1 MAPVMQPTRPGT
13 EDQPDYSIV
22 VRFGSAVLEAGHT
35 SVPNL
40 VLGHYAELGV
50 SAGELVFMLLC
61 LQHKWSKG
69 NPHPSLGTIATKMGV
84 SRRQVRTYASGL
96 RTKHLLSVEER
107 SDPVRGQ
114 LSSVY
119 DFTPFLDAVVRLAT
133 SHELPPG
140 KDSSE
145 GAPRKKTS
153 YPPRNDPSGHKED
166 KEQEDEQ
173 SSNSA
178 KSYPE
183 RIGSEEMLQPKPV
196 TRHAYREAG
205 RSAVPRRGG
214 TSSLAEMMA
223 ARLATKRAPAVD
235 TVEVPPGA
243 TQLHN
248 EPGYLA
254 SIVEQVSQEIGD
266 TADIGSNV
274 ARSRRLM
281 ARYDLEEAGFAVVI
295 LRAQALLRERSRN
308 GRRPVRR
315 PGAYLFR
322 IIEDLLLESRARK
335 ANLEPSMGGVPPD
348 VPLRAKRAS

>member
-1 MAPVMQPTRPGT
+1 MHLTRPGT
-13 EDQPDYSIV
+13 EDAPDYSIV

-96 RTKHLLSVEER
+96 RAKQLLSVEER

-133 SHELPPG
+133 NTELTPG

-145 GAPRKKTS
+145 GGRKLFSGGPGK
-153 YPPRNDPSGHKED
+153 DPSGHKED

-178 KSYPE
+178 KLYPE
-183 RIGSEEMLQPKPV
+183 RMGSEEKLQPQPV
-196 TRHAYREAG
+196 TRHQYQETR
-205 RSAVPRRGG
+205 RPAVPRRGG

-223 ARLATKRAPAVD
+223 ARLAAKRAPAID

-322 IIEDLLLESRARK
+322 IIEDLLIESRARK
-335 ANLEPSMGGVPPD
+335 ANLEPSMDAVPPD
-348 VPLRAKRAS
+348 VHLRAKRAS

>member
-1 MAPVMQPTRPGT
+1 MQPTQP
-13 EDQPDYSIV
+13 ENHDQPDYSIV

-40 VLGHYAELGV
+40 VLAHYAALRV
-50 SAGELVFMLLC
+50 TSGELVFMLLC

-69 NPHPSLGTIATKMGV
+69 NPHPSLGTISRRMNV

-96 RTKHLLSVEER
+96 RAKGLLTVEER

-119 DFTPFLDAVVRLAT
+119 DFTPFLDAVVRLETGAT
-133 SHELPPG
+133 GTPG

-145 GAPRKKTS
+145 GGRKLSSEGPRKDS
-153 YPPRNDPSGHKED
+153 SDQKED
-166 KEQEDEQ
+166 EEQEDAIA
-173 SSNSA
+173 SNSA
-178 KSYPE
+178 KVYVEST
-183 RIGSEEMLQPKPV
+183 GSEAASGRLQVARITRPV
-196 TRHAYREAG
+196 TSDPPRAG
-205 RSAVPRRGG
+205 STASV
-214 TSSLAEMMA
+214 AEMMA
-223 ARLATKRAPAVD
+223 ARIAARRQASVD
-235 TVEVPPGA
+235 TVAVPEGA

-254 SIVEQVSQEIGD
+254 SIVEQVSQDIGD

-281 ARYDLEEAGFAVVI
+281 GRYDLEEAGFAVVI
-295 LRAQALLRERSRN
+295 LRAQALLKERSRN

-322 IIEDLLLESRARK
+322 IIEDLLIESRARK
-335 ANLEPSMGGVPPD
+335 ADLGPSMGGVPPD